1 MVAYARCFSQK
12 MRMEEVANEQSPLAS
27 LEGIKGC
34 LIGMIKTAATEAAP
48 KVHLTYLGGEFA
60 KLAGGS
66 FEQHLND
73 LASDGSISMPVSKR
87 KMVPFFKAYC
97 HDQVGVERLPTGA
110 FVAFLKNGAEG
121 APGAAPAEQTQTRAP
136 LKFKRPVWAAFIR
149 PIATGRRFLN
159 LDQIGFTD
167 QDAPPSDGNWKEI
180 GADFVLGAAPDAV
193 IDGVDV
199 QSRIESWARAADVSL
214 SHLILTASTPAT
226 HSKSLSALLDIIDSL
241 PPQVA
246 ASWSIPALVLKHLR
260 HAR

>member
-1 MVAYARCFSQK
+1 MRRFSQK
-12 MRMEEVANEQSPLAS
+12 VRMEEVANEQSPLAS

-34 LIGMIKTAATEAAP
+34 LIGMLKAAATPAAP

-73 LASDGSISMPVSKR
+73 LASDGAISMPVSKR
-87 KMVPFFKAYC
+87 KMVPFFKTYC
-97 HDQVGVERLPTGA
+97 HDQVGVERLDTGA
-110 FVAFLKNGAEG
+110 FVAFLKGGVEG
-121 APGAAPAEQTQTRAP
+121 APVLAPDEQPSTRAP

-149 PIATGRRFLN
+149 PIGQGRRFLN

-167 QDAPPSDGNWKEI
+167 QEAPPSDGNWKEI
-180 GADFVLGAAPDAV
+180 AANFVLGAAPDAA

-199 QSRIESWARAADVSL
+199 QSRIESWARAADVPL
-214 SHLILTASTPAT
+214 SHLILTAATPST
-226 HSKSLSALLDIIDSL
+226 HGKSLGALLDIIDAL
-241 PPQVA
+241 PPQIA
-246 ASWSIPALVLKHLR
+246 ASWSIPASVLKHLR

>member
-1 MVAYARCFSQK
+1 MAYARCFSQK
-12 MRMEEVANEQSPLAS
+12 HRMEEVANEQSPLAS

-34 LIGMIKTAATEAAP
+34 LIGMIKTAATPAAP

-73 LASDGSISMPVSKR
+73 LASDGSISIPVSKR
-87 KMVPFFKAYC
+87 KMVPFFKTYC
-97 HDQVGVERLPTGA
+97 HDQVGVERLDTGA
-110 FVAFLKNGAEG
+110 FVAFLKEG
-121 APGAAPAEQTQTRAP
+121 GEEAAVVAPAEQAATRAP

-149 PIATGRRFLN
+149 PIGQGRRFLN

-167 QDAPPSDGNWKEI
+167 QDTQPPESNWKEI
-180 GADFVLGAAPDAV
+180 PANFVLGAAPDAP

-199 QSRIESWARAADVSL
+199 QSRIESWARAADVPL
-214 SHLILTASTPAT
+214 SHLILSAATPST
-226 HSKSLSALLDIIDSL
+226 HGKSLSALFDIIDAL

-246 ASWSIPALVLKHLR
+246 ASWSIPASVLKHLR